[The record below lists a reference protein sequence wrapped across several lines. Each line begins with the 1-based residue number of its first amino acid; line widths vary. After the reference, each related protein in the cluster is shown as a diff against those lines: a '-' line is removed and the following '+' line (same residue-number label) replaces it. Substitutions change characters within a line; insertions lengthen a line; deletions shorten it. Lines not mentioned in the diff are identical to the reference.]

1 MTSQPSD
8 ARDEI
13 AHALGACSPLPLTR
27 GKRRLM
33 QSVLAILVRNG
44 DAGLSMRAIAKEAD
58 LQPASIYSHFRG
70 GKDELV
76 SETIL
81 SSYIDFLALVI
92 ANTDGKASARDQFE
106 HVASAHI
113 DFQLSYGLA
122 SLWELTLDAE
132 RAISHLTEEARLALG
147 EFRRLYRNY
156 VVALIAQMGGDVD
169 AASKG
174 AIVINLLDRI
184 VPRSLNEFPD
194 LGTMKDMIVGACLGV
209 IQSKR
214 VPAPKITPRDSATK
228 ESQLLPRTS
237 SKAKAKP

>member
-1 MTSQPSD
+1 MSSLPST

-13 AHALGACSPLPLTR
+13 AQSLRAMSPLPLSR
-27 GKRRLM
+27 GRQRLM
-33 QSVLAILVRNG
+33 QSVLTVLVRNG

-70 GKDELV
+70 GKNELV

-81 SSYIDFLALVI
+81 SSYVDFLAMVL
-92 ANTDGKASARDQFE
+92 ANTEGTASARDQFE
-106 HVASAHI
+106 HVTSAHI

-132 RAISHLTEEARLALG
+132 RAISHLTEEARQAIG

-156 VVALIAQMGGDVD
+156 VVALIEQMSGDVD

-174 AIVINLLDRI
+174 AIVINLLDRV
-184 VPRSLNEFPD
+184 VPRSLNDFPD
-194 LGTMKDMIVGACLGV
+194 RGTMKDMMVGACIGIV
-209 IQSKR
+209 KSQR
-214 VPAPKITPRDSATK
+214 VPAPQISPGDSAEKQTQRLRRA
-228 ESQLLPRTS
+228 SF
-237 SKAKAKP
+237 

>member
-1 MTSQPSD
+1 MTSLPSD

-13 AHALGACSPLPLTR
+13 VRSLHMRSPLALTR
-27 GKRRLM
+27 SKRRLM
-33 QSVLAILVRNG
+33 QSVLAVLVRNG
-44 DAGLSMRAIAKEAD
+44 DTGLSMRAIAKEAG

-70 GKDELV
+70 GKAELV

-81 SSYIDFLALVI
+81 SSYTDFLATVI
-92 ANTDGKASARDQFE
+92 ANTDGEASARDQFE

-132 RAISHLTEEARLALG
+132 RAISHLTEEARQALA
-147 EFRRLYRNY
+147 EFRGLYRNY
-156 VVALIAQMGGDVD
+156 VVDLIVQMGGDAD
-169 AASKG
+169 ATSKG

-184 VPRSLNEFPD
+184 VPRSLNDFPD
-194 LGTMKDMIVGACLGV
+194 RGTMKDMMVGACLGV

-214 VPAPKITPRDSATK
+214 VPAPQISPLDSAAK
-228 ESQLLPRTS
+228 ESPLLPRTS
-237 SKAKAKP
+237 SKNQK